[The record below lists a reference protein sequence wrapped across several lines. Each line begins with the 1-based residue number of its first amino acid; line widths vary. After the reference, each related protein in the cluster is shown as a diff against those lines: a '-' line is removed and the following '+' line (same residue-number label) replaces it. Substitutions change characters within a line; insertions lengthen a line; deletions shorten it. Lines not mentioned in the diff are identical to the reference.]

1 MGLEEMLRDMV
12 TLGASDVHITSDR
25 SPSYR
30 ILGKLKINERHPAMT
45 TAELAKGLQPFLT
58 PEELAAFQKEL
69 ELDFALALPGVSRF
83 RGNVAMERGHVTM
96 VFRRILESVPSF
108 ESLSLPDV
116 CKQLAMK
123 PKGLVVLTGT
133 TGCGKSTTLAAM
145 LDYVNSTTSRK
156 IVTLEDPIEYLF
168 KDKKS
173 VFTQRQLGEDTH
185 SFAGALRHVL
195 RQNPDIIMV
204 GEMRDADTV
213 AAALTASETGVLVLS
228 TAHAPSAAQTIE
240 RLIDMFPPHHQGQVR
255 AQIAS
260 VLEAVLYQRLLP
272 TADGAGRVPALEVM
286 LGTTAI
292 RTLIRDGKFQ
302 QLYGTIQLATSQG
315 MRTLDQTLIALYKDK
330 KIGMEMAIEQAA
342 HPEQLAQDLRSIGI
356 AV

>member
-1 MGLEEMLRDMV
+1 
-12 TLGASDVHITSDR
+12 
-25 SPSYR
+25 
-30 ILGKLKINERHPAMT
+30 
-45 TAELAKGLQPFLT
+45 
-58 PEELAAFQKEL
+58 
-69 ELDFALALPGVSRF
+69 
-83 RGNVAMERGHVTM
+83 
-96 VFRRILESVPSF
+96 
-108 ESLSLPDV
+108 
-116 CKQLAMK
+116 
-123 PKGLVVLTGT
+123 
-133 TGCGKSTTLAAM
+133 
-145 LDYVNSTTSRK
+145 
-156 IVTLEDPIEYLF
+156 
-168 KDKKS
+168 
-173 VFTQRQLGEDTH
+173 
-185 SFAGALRHVL
+185 
-195 RQNPDIIMV
+195 MV